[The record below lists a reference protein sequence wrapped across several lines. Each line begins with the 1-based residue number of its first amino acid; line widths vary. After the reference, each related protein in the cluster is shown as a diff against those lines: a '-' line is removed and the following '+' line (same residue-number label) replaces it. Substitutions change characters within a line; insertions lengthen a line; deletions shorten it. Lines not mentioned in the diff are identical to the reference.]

1 MKYIIGQCLLCGT
14 TIAAARYDKK
24 TCNRDA
30 NEFLDSG
37 LQVSIRELDTV
48 ILRECKCCKNA
59 RTAATGGE
67 VKP

>member
-30 NEFLDSG
+30 
-37 LQVSIRELDTV
+37 
-48 ILRECKCCKNA
+48 
-59 RTAATGGE
+59 
-67 VKP
+67 